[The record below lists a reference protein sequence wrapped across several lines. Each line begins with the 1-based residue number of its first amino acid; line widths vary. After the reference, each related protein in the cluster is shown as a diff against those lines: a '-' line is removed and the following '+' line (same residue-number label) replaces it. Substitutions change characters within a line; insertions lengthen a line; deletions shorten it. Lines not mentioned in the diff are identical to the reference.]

1 MRLNKCKFQP
11 LFCCSNQ
18 GLPFYIYRIND
29 DNSFVGTTLSMKG
42 WRTMILDE
50 TITLNSGVKI
60 PKFALGTWMIDDDQV
75 AEAVR
80 NAIKLGYRHIDTAQ
94 AYGNER
100 GVGEGVRTAGVD
112 RDKIFVTSK
121 VAAEHKDY
129 DVTKKS
135 IDETLEKMGLDY
147 IDMMIIHSPQPWKE
161 VNQSDNRYLEGNLAA
176 WRAMEDAVNEGK
188 IRTIGVSNFEK
199 ADLENLIKNSD
210 TVPAVDQ
217 VLAHIGHTPFNLL
230 SFTHEHDIA
239 VEAYSPVA
247 HGAALDN
254 PVIEKMAKKYNV
266 SVPQLCIRYDWQLGM
281 IVLPKTANPAHM
293 KENAE
298 INFEISEADMDLL
311 RRVKPLDYG
320 DFDVFPVYG
329 GKM

>member
-1 MRLNKCKFQP
+1 
-11 LFCCSNQ
+11 
-18 GLPFYIYRIND
+18 
-29 DNSFVGTTLSMKG
+29 
-42 WRTMILDE
+42 MILDE
-50 TITLNSGVKI
+50 TITLNSGVAI
-60 PKFALGTWMIDDDQV
+60 PKFALGTWLVDDNKV
-75 AEAVR
+75 TEAVR
-80 NAIKLGYRHIDTAQ
+80 NAIKIGYRHIDTAQ

-100 GVGEGVRTAGVD
+100 GVGEGVRTADID
-112 RDKIFVTSK
+112 RDQIFVTSK
-121 VAAEHKDY
+121 IAAEHKDY

-135 IDETLEKMGLDY
+135 IDETLRKMGLNY

-176 WRAMEDAVNEGK
+176 WRAMEDAVSEGK
-188 IRTIGVSNFEK
+188 IRTIGVSNFNES
-199 ADLENLIKNSD
+199 DLENIIKNSE

-230 SFTHEHDIA
+230 SFARNYNIA
-239 VEAYSPVA
+239 IEAYSPVA

-254 PVIEKMAKKYNV
+254 PVITKMAQKYNV

-281 IVLPKTANPAHM
+281 IVLPKTANPQHM

-298 INFEISEADMDLL
+298 IDFEISEEDMDEL

-320 DFDVFPVYG
+320 DADVFPVYG

>member
-1 MRLNKCKFQP
+1 
-11 LFCCSNQ
+11 
-18 GLPFYIYRIND
+18 
-29 DNSFVGTTLSMKG
+29 
-42 WRTMILDE
+42 MILDE

-161 VNQSDNRYLEGNLAA
+161 VNKSDNRYLEGNLAA

-199 ADLENLIKNSD
+199 ADLENIIKNSD

-230 SFTHEHDIA
+230 PFTHEHDIA

-298 INFEISEADMDLL
+298 IDFEISEADMDLL

>member
-1 MRLNKCKFQP
+1 
-11 LFCCSNQ
+11 
-18 GLPFYIYRIND
+18 
-29 DNSFVGTTLSMKG
+29 
-42 WRTMILDE
+42 MILDE

-60 PKFALGTWMIDDDQV
+60 PKFALGTWMIDDDQA

-80 NAIKLGYRHIDTAQ
+80 NAIKMGYRHIDTAQ
-94 AYGNER
+94 AYDNER
-100 GVGEGVRTAGVD
+100 GVGEGVRTAGID

-121 VAAEHKDY
+121 IAAEHKDY

-147 IDMMIIHSPQPWKE
+147 IDMMLIHSPQPWKE

-176 WRAMEDAVNEGK
+176 WRAMEDTVNEGK
-188 IRTIGVSNFEK
+188 IRTIGVSNFKK
-199 ADLENLIKNSD
+199 ADLENIIKNSD

-266 SVPQLCIRYDWQLGM
+266 SVPQLCIRYD
-281 IVLPKTANPAHM
+281 
-293 KENAE
+293 
-298 INFEISEADMDLL
+298 
-311 RRVKPLDYG
+311 
-320 DFDVFPVYG
+320 
-329 GKM
+329 

>member
-1 MRLNKCKFQP
+1 
-11 LFCCSNQ
+11 
-18 GLPFYIYRIND
+18 
-29 DNSFVGTTLSMKG
+29 
-42 WRTMILDE
+42 
-50 TITLNSGVKI
+50 
-60 PKFALGTWMIDDDQV
+60 
-75 AEAVR
+75 
-80 NAIKLGYRHIDTAQ
+80 
-94 AYGNER
+94 
-100 GVGEGVRTAGVD
+100 
-112 RDKIFVTSK
+112 
-121 VAAEHKDY
+121 
-129 DVTKKS
+129 
-135 IDETLEKMGLDY
+135 MGLDY
-147 IDMMIIHSPQPWKE
+147 IDMMLIHSPQPWKE

-188 IRTIGVSNFEK
+188 IRTIGVSNFKK
-199 ADLENLIKNSD
+199 ADLENIIKNSD

-281 IVLPKTANPAHM
+281 IVLPKTTNPAHM

-298 INFEISEADMDLL
+298 IDFEISEADMDLL